1 MEVKG
6 AWEELVAE
14 LSGTSGW
21 HLEGRATYFVR
32 HHVGRKVRSSM
43 HRVGDADE
51 LHDEEL
57 QEEIPIEY

>member
-1 MEVKG
+1 MRGKN
-6 AWEELVAE
+6 WWLSYLVPPD
-14 LSGTSGW
+14 GT
-21 HLEGRATYFVR
+21 LKAVQLYFVR